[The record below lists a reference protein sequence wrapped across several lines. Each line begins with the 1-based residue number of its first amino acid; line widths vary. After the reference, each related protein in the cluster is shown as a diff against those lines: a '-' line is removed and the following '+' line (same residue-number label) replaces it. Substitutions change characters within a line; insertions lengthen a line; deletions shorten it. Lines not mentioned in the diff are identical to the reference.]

1 MCWSY
6 VNACHKNLQGGFCIK
21 KTLSLVL
28 TIALILSMAI
38 FPVSAQEIDS
48 EVAVSVEYCEEDN
61 FHLLFQAADV
71 PVRGRSSIV
80 DLSAGSDL
88 VTVGSIASSASWTSS
103 TYRITKTSIV
113 INLQSLYQATK
124 SIQVDL
130 YRSDTN
136 SDVATKVVSINASSP
151 LNSTSTT
158 KVTFSNLRSTY
169 TYYIVITNLDT
180 AATPTILAT
189 IKQK

>member
-1 MCWSY
+1 M
-6 VNACHKNLQGGFCIK
+6 K

-28 TIALILSMAI
+28 SIALILSMAV
-38 FPVSAQEIDS
+38 FPVSAHEVDS
-48 EVAVSVEYCEEDN
+48 EVVVSVEYCEEDN
-61 FHLLFQAADV
+61 FYLLFQETDV
-71 PVRGRSSIV
+71 PIRGRSSVV

-103 TYRITKTSIV
+103 TYKITKTSIV

-189 IKQK
+189 VKQA